1 MRWGSWVITIWM
13 NLLFIL
19 TSEEQRSLLSI
30 KGMWT
35 ILRKAGLLAEVP
47 ENLSYWIEK
56 SHLWPFIQL
65 IGRDTQNSG
74 TGLLLDYSL
83 HPLSISYTRCM
94 MNESSFL
101 GRPREFSASL
111 QIFIRSGLRRTSD
124 NDRGFLT
131 TARVLEKTCPSLKH
145 LTEEGGGRSKGLL
158 ATGVFPSE

>member
-1 MRWGSWVITIWM
+1 M
-13 NLLFIL
+13 
-19 TSEEQRSLLSI
+19 
-30 KGMWT
+30 
-35 ILRKAGLLAEVP
+35 
-47 ENLSYWIEK
+47 
-56 SHLWPFIQL
+56 
-65 IGRDTQNSG
+65 
-74 TGLLLDYSL
+74 DYSL

-111 QIFIRSGLRRTSD
+111 QIFIRSRLRRSSD

-158 ATGVFPSE
+158 ATGDFPVNKGFKDNLHILPTPKEIQVKIHRWARLFLTRSISFLQSPVVLFYITFLHT